1 MLPGRLLVFFCA
13 CAALIALATDALS
26 ANTDARIADESRLAD
41 ATGLRPSDAMSS
53 TIFLPLAGKLFT
65 TTASCGA
72 IVSETYHTL
81 TMLPPKTDRPA
92 EAHADLNLALRG
104 YIATSATLALID
116 LGGGSDPGAP
126 QLPGLFQNN
135 RTPIFSSAH
144 RVYDWNWTCN
154 CRGSALTTW
163 DVTLIKM
170 ATTPGEIIRVPA
182 SGYDIG
188 TMPSGYEVAA
198 LYASATR
205 LTLKYTRNDNV
216 VLGYTLHIEDVCVEP
231 GLLNLYNTMNAAGR
245 ASLPA
250 LFAGQGVGRAMRN
263 SIGVAIRDSGTFLDP
278 RSRKDWWIGR

>member
-1 MLPGRLLVFFCA
+1 MLVFFCA
-13 CAALIALATDALS
+13 CGALIALATGALS
-26 ANTDARIADESRLAD
+26 ANADARIAGEARFTG
-41 ATGLRPSDAMSS
+41 ATELRPSDAISS

-65 TTASCGA
+65 TTANCGA

-81 TMLPPKTDRPA
+81 AMLPPPTDRPA

-104 YIATSATLALID
+104 YVTTTATLAFVDI
-116 LGGGSDPGAP
+116 GGGADPNAP

-135 RTPIFSSAH
+135 RTPTFSSAQ
-144 RVYDWNWTCN
+144 RVYDWNWMCN
-154 CRGSALTTW
+154 CRGNVLTTW

-188 TMPSGYEVAA
+188 TLPSGYEVTV

-205 LTLKYTRNDNV
+205 ITLKYTRNDNV
-216 VLGYTLHIEDVCVEP
+216 ILGYTLHLEDVCVEP
-231 GLLNLYNTMNAAGR
+231 GLLNLYNAMNIAGR

-250 LFAGQGVGRAMRN
+250 LFAGQGVGRAMSN
-263 SIGVAIRDSGTFLDP
+263 SMGVALRDSGTFLDP
-278 RSRKDWWIGR
+278 RSRKDWWVGR